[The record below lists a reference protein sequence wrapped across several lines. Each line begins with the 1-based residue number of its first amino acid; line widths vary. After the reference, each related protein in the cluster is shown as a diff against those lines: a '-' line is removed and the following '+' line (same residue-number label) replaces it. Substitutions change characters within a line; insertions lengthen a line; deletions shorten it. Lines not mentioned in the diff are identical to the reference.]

1 MKNSFKFVSLKAL
14 LRFILPPNIE
24 NDISEILPP
33 RAMIKAICI
42 NSWITELI
50 NEINNTP
57 SLSKQAVSK
66 IRAKKVKL
74 NSILVDF
81 ILNCI

>member
-1 MKNSFKFVSLKAL
+1 
-14 LRFILPPNIE
+14 LPPNIE

-50 NEINNTP
+50 NEINNIP
-57 SLSKQAVSK
+57 SLSKQVVSK